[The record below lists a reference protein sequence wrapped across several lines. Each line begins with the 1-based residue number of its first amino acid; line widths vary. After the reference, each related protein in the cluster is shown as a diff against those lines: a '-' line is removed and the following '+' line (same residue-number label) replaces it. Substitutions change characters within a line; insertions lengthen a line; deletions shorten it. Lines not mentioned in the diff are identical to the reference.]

1 MSEMKDLVE
10 EGVISAI
17 VDNVLQEKKH
27 KLRAGKKLMV
37 CFFVSQKQFWSMQSI
52 YDALKKYNCFQL
64 FVVPFPAS
72 YHISEERKET
82 YRELCAFHKANGA
95 HVLHVCDEEN
105 NLLIPPEE
113 LSPDIIFYEQH
124 WMGNFHPEYQIAN
137 MFKSALCI
145 CIPYGVM
152 IANIPED
159 QFNGVAHNL
168 AWLNFVETPM
178 HLRLSRKYADNKGIN
193 SVASGYPKF
202 DAYAAPVK
210 KHYWKSNSPHI
221 KRIIW
226 APHYSV
232 NTLSVINFGTFFTY
246 AQKLLD
252 LARSNTNHIEF
263 IIKPHPALKSQCAK
277 LGLPTQIFDDYIN
290 TWDSLPNTSVVTD
303 GDYLDLFKTSDA
315 IILDSL
321 SFISEYMITGKPM
334 CFLSKYPTFEM
345 LATHFNEYGIR
356 ALSLID
362 IAYNQDDL
370 IRFIQKV
377 CLERIPPNTARDSF
391 VDAMLK
397 INFGHVGEFI
407 VEYIFNK
414 LSAK

>member
-1 MSEMKDLVE
+1 MQKKKEIPDLTTVQNAILH
-10 EGVISAI
+10 VIQSKRLKI
-17 VDNVLQEKKH
+17 YDTLKI
-27 KLRAGKKLMV
+27 

-52 YDALKKYNCFQL
+52 YDALKKYKCFQL
-64 FVVPFPAS
+64 IIVPFPAS
-72 YHISEERKET
+72 FHVSEEKKT
-82 YRELCAFHKANGA
+82 NYRELCAFHEQNGA
-95 HVLHVCDEEN
+95 NVVHVCDEEN

-202 DAYAAPVK
+202 DSYAAPVK

-246 AQKLLD
+246 ASQLLS
-252 LARSNTNHIEF
+252 LARSNADRLEF
-263 IIKPHPALKSQCAK
+263 IVKPHPALKSQCIK
-277 LGLPTQIFDDYIN
+277 FGLPAHVFDSYMDAWN
-290 TWDSLPNTSVVTD
+290 SLPNASVFTD

-315 IILDSL
+315 LILDSL
-321 SFISEYMITGKPM
+321 SFISEYLITGKPM

-345 LATHFNEYGIR
+345 LATHFNEYGKR
-356 ALSLID
+356 VLSLID
-362 IAYNQDDL
+362 IAYGYEDV
-370 IRFIQKV
+370 IRFVQHV
-377 CLERIPPNTARDSF
+377 CQNRIPPNAARDNF
-391 VDAMLK
+391 VNAMLK
-397 INFGHVGEFI
+397 INFGHVGDFI
-407 VEYIFNK
+407 ADYIFNQ
-414 LSAK
+414 LSTK